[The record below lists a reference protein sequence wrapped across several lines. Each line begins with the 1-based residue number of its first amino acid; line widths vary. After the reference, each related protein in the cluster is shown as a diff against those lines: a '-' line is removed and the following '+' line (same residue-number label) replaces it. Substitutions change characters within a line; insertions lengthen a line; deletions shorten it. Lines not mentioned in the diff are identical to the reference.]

1 MKTLRASIRTT
12 CVPQSEAPACHQR
25 PGPAVLIAVLSY
37 SRSLVYL
44 AAVALLCGGARPAG
58 AAAARQFLDEAR
70 AASTEI
76 QLAGDQSAALQAI
89 ALTLVEVEPYAALDI
104 VARMRRPSD
113 ATRALGAAAVAMA
126 PNDPVMAET
135 NVAAAG
141 RLLMRI
147 ADSDQ
152 RLVEQ
157 RLLLREIAALGE
169 KALAA
174 GPELTP
180 GEAELAVIL
189 GLAESDPAGAL
200 ALVRKW
206 EVTGAPGD
214 EAGAAI
220 AEGLAAEAPEEA
232 LEVASGL
239 AGARWRDRTLW
250 RIAEQRPPEE
260 AVDIALR
267 VSDPVT
273 QAAVLTSAAVRM
285 AGKEPERAVGV
296 ARTVEVARDSA
307 LAEVAAALAAT
318 DAARAL
324 EVARG
329 LPDRA
334 RQWALERIAVE
345 IAGTNPALAEQV
357 LSEAGADQETVRGA
371 VLRMVRT
378 DPERAL
384 GIARSLPPGPG
395 RDGALAALAGA
406 LAGSNPGLAEELVWE
421 IASPGPRAEAVESV
435 AVARAA
441 TDADAATSLIGLV
454 VEGERAGRIRA
465 KVAAAVAA
473 RDPEGAARL
482 LQSLPPTDYRS
493 DAALSAAKAVLS
505 AGGQPE
511 TAMRLGAIGMDSDL
525 ALRWALP
532 YLAFAQTRSPIG
544 ISEKIGGAYPR
555 AMALV
560 DIAREMLHLERRV
573 EAAPDRA
580 QQIRRIVEWEGR

>member
-1 MKTLRASIRTT
+1 MK
-12 CVPQSEAPACHQR
+12 P
-25 PGPAVLIAVLSY
+25 LSH
-37 SRSLVYL
+37 SLSKVCL
-44 AAVALLCGGARPAG
+44 VGLVLLCGGARPLG
-58 AAAARQFLDEAR
+58 AAAARQYLDQAR

-76 QLAGDQSAALQAI
+76 QLAGDQSAVLQAI
-89 ALTLVEVEPYAALDI
+89 ALTLVEIDPQAALDT

-113 ATRALGAAAVAMA
+113 ATRALGAAALAMA
-126 PNDPVMAET
+126 PNDPGMAET
-135 NVAAAG
+135 NLATAG

-147 ADSDQ
+147 ADADQ

-169 KALAA
+169 TALIA
-174 GPELTP
+174 GPELAP
-180 GEAELAVIL
+180 GQAQLAVIL
-189 GLAESDPAGAL
+189 GLAESDPTGAL
-200 ALVRKW
+200 ALLRSW
-206 EVTGAPGD
+206 GVTGAPGD

-220 AEGLAAEAPEEA
+220 AEGLAAEAPEQA
-232 LEVASGL
+232 LELASGL
-239 AGARWRDRTLW
+239 GGARWRDRTLW

-273 QAAVLTSAAVRM
+273 QAAILTSAAVRM
-285 AGKEPERAVGV
+285 AEKDAEGALEVARAV
-296 ARTVEVARDSA
+296 RVARDSA
-307 LAEVAAALAAT
+307 LAEVAAALAGT
-318 DAARAL
+318 DTARAL

-334 RQWALERIAVE
+334 RLWALGRIAVE
-345 IAGTNPALAEQV
+345 IADTNPALAEQI

-378 DPERAL
+378 DPERAV

-395 RDGALAALAGA
+395 RDCALAALVSA

-421 IASPGPRAEAVESV
+421 IASPRPRAEAVETV

-441 TDADAATSLIGLV
+441 TDVDAATSLIGLV
-454 VEGERAGRIRA
+454 EDGDRAGRIRA

-473 RDPEGAARL
+473 GDPEEAARL

-493 DAALSAAKAVLS
+493 DAALSATKAVLS

-532 YLAFAQTRSPIG
+532 YLAFAQTRSPIR
-544 ISEKIGGAYPR
+544 ISERIGKAYPR

-560 DIAREMLHLERRV
+560 DIAREMLHLDRRA

>member
-1 MKTLRASIRTT
+1 MDVK
-12 CVPQSEAPACHQR
+12 P
-25 PGPAVLIAVLSY
+25 LSH
-37 SRSLVYL
+37 SVSKVCLVGL
-44 AAVALLCGGARPAG
+44 VLLCWGTGPAG
-58 AAAARQFLDEAR
+58 AAAARQYLDEAR

-76 QLAGDQSAALQAI
+76 QLAGDQSAVLQAI
-89 ALTLVEVEPYAALDI
+89 ALTLVEVDPYAALDT

-126 PNDPVMAET
+126 PNNPAMAAANVMT
-135 NVAAAG
+135 AG

-157 RLLLREIAALGE
+157 GLLLREIATLGE
-169 KALAA
+169 EALPA

-180 GEAELAVIL
+180 GEAQLVVIL

-200 ALVRKW
+200 ALLRKW
-206 EVTGAPGD
+206 EVTGASGD
-214 EAGAAI
+214 KAGAAI

-273 QAAVLTSAAVRM
+273 QAAILTSAAVRL
-285 AGKEPERAVGV
+285 AGKDPERALGV
-296 ARTVEVARDSA
+296 ARTVQVAGDSA

-318 DAARAL
+318 DTARAL
-324 EVARG
+324 ETARG
-329 LPDRA
+329 LPERA
-334 RQWALERIAVE
+334 RLWALERIAME
-345 IAGTNPALAEQV
+345 IAGTDPALAEHV
-357 LSEAGADQETVRGA
+357 LAEAGAGSEAIRGA
-371 VLRMVRT
+371 VVRMVGA
-378 DPERAL
+378 DPDRAV
-384 GIARSLPPGPG
+384 GFARSLPPGEG
-395 RDGALAALAGA
+395 RDGALAAVAGA

-421 IASPGPRAEAVESV
+421 IASSGLRGEAVETV
-435 AVARAA
+435 AVAWAA
-441 TDADAATSLIGLV
+441 TDADAATGLIGLV
-454 VEGERAGRIRA
+454 VDGDRAGRIRA

-473 RDPEGAARL
+473 RDAEGAARL
-482 LQSLPPTDYRS
+482 LGSLPATDYRS

-511 TAMRLGAIGMDSDL
+511 TAVRLGAIGMDSDL

-544 ISEKIGGAYPR
+544 LSDKIKGPYPR
-555 AMALV
+555 ALALV
-560 DIAREMLHLERRV
+560 DIAREMLNLDRKRR
-573 EAAPDRA
+573 AAPERA
-580 QQIRRIVEWEGR
+580 RQIRRIVEWEGR

>member
-1 MKTLRASIRTT
+1 M
-12 CVPQSEAPACHQR
+12 CHQR
-25 PGPAVLIAVLSY
+25 PGPAVLTAVLSY

-58 AAAARQFLDEAR
+58 AAAARQYLDEAR

-76 QLAGDQSAALQAI
+76 QLAGDQSAVLQAI
-89 ALTLVEVEPYAALDI
+89 ALTLVEVDPYAALDT

-126 PNDPVMAET
+126 PNNPAMAAANVMT
-135 NVAAAG
+135 AG

-157 RLLLREIAALGE
+157 GLLLREIATLGE
-169 KALAA
+169 EALLG

-180 GEAELAVIL
+180 GEAQLVVIL

-200 ALVRKW
+200 ALLRKW
-206 EVTGAPGD
+206 EVTGASGD
-214 EAGAAI
+214 KAGAAI

-273 QAAVLTSAAVRM
+273 RAAMLTSAAVRL
-285 AGKEPERAVGV
+285 AGKDPERALGV
-296 ARTVEVARDSA
+296 ARTVQVAGDSA

-318 DAARAL
+318 DTARAL
-324 EVARG
+324 ETARG
-329 LPDRA
+329 LPERA
-334 RQWALERIAVE
+334 RLWALERIAME
-345 IAGTNPALAEQV
+345 IAGTDPALAEQV
-357 LSEAGADQETVRGA
+357 LAEAGAGSEAIRGA
-371 VLRMVRT
+371 VVRMVAT
-378 DPERAL
+378 DPDRAV
-384 GIARSLPPGPG
+384 GFARSLPPGEG
-395 RDGALAALAGA
+395 RDGALAAVAGA

-421 IASPGPRAEAVESV
+421 IASSGPRGEAVETV
-435 AVARAA
+435 AVAWAA
-441 TDADAATSLIGLV
+441 TDADAATGLIGLV
-454 VEGERAGRIRA
+454 VDGDRAGRIRA

-473 RDPEGAARL
+473 RDAEGAARL
-482 LQSLPPTDYRS
+482 LGSLPATDYRS

-511 TAMRLGAIGMDSDL
+511 TAVRLGAIGMDSDL

-544 ISEKIGGAYPR
+544 LSDKIKGPYPR
-555 AMALV
+555 ALALV
-560 DIAREMLHLERRV
+560 DIAREMLNLDRKRR
-573 EAAPDRA
+573 AAPERA
-580 QQIRRIVEWEGR
+580 RQIRRIVEWEGR

>member
-1 MKTLRASIRTT
+1 MKPLRASVKTAG
-12 CVPQSEAPACHQR
+12 VPQSEPPMCHQR
-25 PGPAVLIAVLSY
+25 PGPAVLTAVLSY

-58 AAAARQFLDEAR
+58 AAAARQYLDEAR

-76 QLAGDQSAALQAI
+76 QLAGDQSAVLQAI
-89 ALTLVEVEPYAALDI
+89 ALTLVEVDPYAALDT

-126 PNDPVMAET
+126 PNNPAMAAANVMT
-135 NVAAAG
+135 AG

-157 RLLLREIAALGE
+157 GLLLREIATLGE
-169 KALAA
+169 EALPG

-180 GEAELAVIL
+180 GEAQLVVIL

-200 ALVRKW
+200 ALLRKW
-206 EVTGAPGD
+206 EVTGASGD
-214 EAGAAI
+214 KAGAAI

-273 QAAVLTSAAVRM
+273 RAAMLTSAAVRL
-285 AGKEPERAVGV
+285 AGKDPERALGV
-296 ARTVEVARDSA
+296 ARTVQVAGDSA

-318 DAARAL
+318 DTARAL
-324 EVARG
+324 ETARG
-329 LPDRA
+329 LPERA
-334 RQWALERIAVE
+334 RLWALERIAME
-345 IAGTNPALAEQV
+345 IAGTDPALAEQV
-357 LSEAGADQETVRGA
+357 LAEAGAGSEAIRGA
-371 VLRMVRT
+371 VVRMVAT
-378 DPERAL
+378 DPDRAV
-384 GIARSLPPGPG
+384 GFARSLPPGEG
-395 RDGALAALAGA
+395 RDGALAAVAGA

-421 IASPGPRAEAVESV
+421 IASSGPRGEAVETV
-435 AVARAA
+435 AVAWAA
-441 TDADAATSLIGLV
+441 TDADAATGLIGLV
-454 VEGERAGRIRA
+454 VDGDRAGRIRA

-473 RDPEGAARL
+473 RDAEGAARL
-482 LQSLPPTDYRS
+482 LGSLPATDYRS

-511 TAMRLGAIGMDSDL
+511 TAVRLGAIGMDSDL

-544 ISEKIGGAYPR
+544 LSDKIKGPYPR
-555 AMALV
+555 ALALV
-560 DIAREMLHLERRV
+560 DIAREMLNLDRKRR
-573 EAAPDRA
+573 AAPERA
-580 QQIRRIVEWEGR
+580 RQIRRIVEWEGR

>member
-1 MKTLRASIRTT
+1 M
-12 CVPQSEAPACHQR
+12 CHQR
-25 PGPAVLIAVLSY
+25 PGPAVLTAVLSY

-58 AAAARQFLDEAR
+58 AAAARQYLDEAR

-76 QLAGDQSAALQAI
+76 QLAGDQSAVLQAI
-89 ALTLVEVEPYAALDI
+89 ALTLVEVDPYAALDT

-126 PNDPVMAET
+126 PNNPAMAAANVMT
-135 NVAAAG
+135 AG

-157 RLLLREIAALGE
+157 GLLLREIATLGE
-169 KALAA
+169 EALPG

-180 GEAELAVIL
+180 GEAQLVVIL

-200 ALVRKW
+200 ALLRKW
-206 EVTGAPGD
+206 EVTGASGD
-214 EAGAAI
+214 KAGAAI

-273 QAAVLTSAAVRM
+273 RAAMLTSAAVRL
-285 AGKEPERAVGV
+285 AGKDPERALGV
-296 ARTVEVARDSA
+296 ARTVQVAGDSA

-318 DAARAL
+318 DTARAL
-324 EVARG
+324 ETARG
-329 LPDRA
+329 LPERA
-334 RQWALERIAVE
+334 RLWALERIAME
-345 IAGTNPALAEQV
+345 IAGTDPALAEQV
-357 LSEAGADQETVRGA
+357 LAEAGAGSEAIRGA
-371 VLRMVRT
+371 VVRMVAT
-378 DPERAL
+378 DPDRAV
-384 GIARSLPPGPG
+384 GFARSLPPGEG
-395 RDGALAALAGA
+395 RDGALAAVAGA

-421 IASPGPRAEAVESV
+421 IASSGPRGEAVETV
-435 AVARAA
+435 AVAWAA
-441 TDADAATSLIGLV
+441 TDADAATGLIGLV
-454 VEGERAGRIRA
+454 VDGDRAGRIRA

-473 RDPEGAARL
+473 RDAEGAARL
-482 LQSLPPTDYRS
+482 LGSLPATDYRS

-511 TAMRLGAIGMDSDL
+511 TAVRLGAIGMDSDL

-544 ISEKIGGAYPR
+544 LSDKIKGPYPR
-555 AMALV
+555 ALALV
-560 DIAREMLHLERRV
+560 DIAREMLNLDRKRR
-573 EAAPDRA
+573 AAPERA
-580 QQIRRIVEWEGR
+580 RQIRRIVEWEGR

>member
-1 MKTLRASIRTT
+1 LPRRRQNSCLNTRRWAMDVK
-12 CVPQSEAPACHQR
+12 P
-25 PGPAVLIAVLSY
+25 LSH
-37 SRSLVYL
+37 SVSKVCLVGL
-44 AAVALLCGGARPAG
+44 VLLCWGTGPAG
-58 AAAARQFLDEAR
+58 AAAARQYLDEAR

-76 QLAGDQSAALQAI
+76 QLAGDQSAVLQAI
-89 ALTLVEVEPYAALDI
+89 ALTLVEVDPYAALDT

-126 PNDPVMAET
+126 PNNPAMAAANVMT
-135 NVAAAG
+135 AG

-157 RLLLREIAALGE
+157 GLLLREIATLGE
-169 KALAA
+169 EALPA

-180 GEAELAVIL
+180 GEAQLVVIL

-200 ALVRKW
+200 ALLRKW
-206 EVTGAPGD
+206 EVTGASGD
-214 EAGAAI
+214 KAGAAI

-273 QAAVLTSAAVRM
+273 QAAILTSAAVRL
-285 AGKEPERAVGV
+285 AGKDPERALGV
-296 ARTVEVARDSA
+296 ARTVQVAGDSA

-324 EVARG
+324 ETARG
-329 LPDRA
+329 LPERA
-334 RQWALERIAVE
+334 RLWALERIAME
-345 IAGTNPALAEQV
+345 IAGTDPALAEHV
-357 LSEAGADQETVRGA
+357 LAEAGAGSEAIRGA
-371 VLRMVRT
+371 VVRMVGT
-378 DPERAL
+378 DPDRAD
-384 GIARSLPPGPG
+384 GFARSLPPGEG
-395 RDGALAALAGA
+395 RDGALAAVAGA

-421 IASPGPRAEAVESV
+421 IASSGLRGEAVETV
-435 AVARAA
+435 AVAWAA
-441 TDADAATSLIGLV
+441 TDADAATGLIGLV
-454 VEGERAGRIRA
+454 VDGDRAGRIRA

-473 RDPEGAARL
+473 RDAEGAARL
-482 LQSLPPTDYRS
+482 LGSLPATDYRS

-511 TAMRLGAIGMDSDL
+511 TAVRLGAIGMDSDL

-544 ISEKIGGAYPR
+544 LSDKIKGPYPR
-555 AMALV
+555 ALALV
-560 DIAREMLHLERRV
+560 DIAREMLNLDRKRR
-573 EAAPDRA
+573 AAPERA
-580 QQIRRIVEWEGR
+580 RQIRRIVEWEGR

>member
-1 MKTLRASIRTT
+1 LKPLRASVKTAG
-12 CVPQSEAPACHQR
+12 VPQSEPPMCHQR
-25 PGPAVLIAVLSY
+25 PGPAVLTAVLSY

-58 AAAARQFLDEAR
+58 AAAARQYLDEAR

-76 QLAGDQSAALQAI
+76 QLAGDQSAVLQAI
-89 ALTLVEVEPYAALDI
+89 ALTLVEVDPYAALDT

-126 PNDPVMAET
+126 PNNPAMAAANVMT
-135 NVAAAG
+135 AG

-157 RLLLREIAALGE
+157 GLLLREIATLGE
-169 KALAA
+169 EALLG

-180 GEAELAVIL
+180 GEAQLVVIL

-200 ALVRKW
+200 ALLRKW
-206 EVTGAPGD
+206 EVTGASGD
-214 EAGAAI
+214 KAGAAI

-273 QAAVLTSAAVRM
+273 RAAMLTSAAVRL
-285 AGKEPERAVGV
+285 AGKDPERALGV
-296 ARTVEVARDSA
+296 ARTVQVAGDSA

-318 DAARAL
+318 DTARAL
-324 EVARG
+324 ETARG
-329 LPDRA
+329 LPERA
-334 RQWALERIAVE
+334 RLWALERIAME
-345 IAGTNPALAEQV
+345 IAGTDPALAEQV
-357 LSEAGADQETVRGA
+357 LAEAGAGSEAIRGA
-371 VLRMVRT
+371 VVRMVAT
-378 DPERAL
+378 DPDRAV
-384 GIARSLPPGPG
+384 GFARSLPPGEG
-395 RDGALAALAGA
+395 RDGALAAVAGA

-421 IASPGPRAEAVESV
+421 IASSGPRGEAVETV
-435 AVARAA
+435 AVAWAA
-441 TDADAATSLIGLV
+441 TDADAATGLIGLV
-454 VEGERAGRIRA
+454 VDGDRAGRIRA

-473 RDPEGAARL
+473 RDAEGAARL
-482 LQSLPPTDYRS
+482 LGSLPATDYRS

-511 TAMRLGAIGMDSDL
+511 TAVRLGAIGMDSDL

-544 ISEKIGGAYPR
+544 LSDKIKGPYPR
-555 AMALV
+555 ALALV
-560 DIAREMLHLERRV
+560 DIAREMLNLDRKRR
-573 EAAPDRA
+573 AAPERA
-580 QQIRRIVEWEGR
+580 RQIRRIVEWEGR

>member
-1 MKTLRASIRTT
+1 MPRRRQNSCLNTRRWAMDVK
-12 CVPQSEAPACHQR
+12 P
-25 PGPAVLIAVLSY
+25 LSH
-37 SRSLVYL
+37 SVSKVCLVGL
-44 AAVALLCGGARPAG
+44 VLLCWGTGPAG
-58 AAAARQFLDEAR
+58 AAAARQYLDEAR

-76 QLAGDQSAALQAI
+76 QLAGDQSAVLQAI
-89 ALTLVEVEPYAALDI
+89 ALTLVEVDPYAALDT

-126 PNDPVMAET
+126 PNNPAMAAANVMT
-135 NVAAAG
+135 AG

-157 RLLLREIAALGE
+157 GLLLREIATLGE
-169 KALAA
+169 EALPA

-180 GEAELAVIL
+180 GEAQLVVIL

-200 ALVRKW
+200 ALLRKW
-206 EVTGAPGD
+206 EVTGASGD
-214 EAGAAI
+214 KAGAAI

-273 QAAVLTSAAVRM
+273 QAAILTSAAVRL
-285 AGKEPERAVGV
+285 AGKDPERALGV
-296 ARTVEVARDSA
+296 ARTVQVAGDSA

-318 DAARAL
+318 DTARAL
-324 EVARG
+324 ETARG
-329 LPDRA
+329 LPERA
-334 RQWALERIAVE
+334 RLWALERIAME
-345 IAGTNPALAEQV
+345 IAGTDPALAEHV
-357 LSEAGADQETVRGA
+357 LAEAGAGSEAIRGA
-371 VLRMVRT
+371 VVRMVGA
-378 DPERAL
+378 DPDRAV
-384 GIARSLPPGPG
+384 GFARSLPPGEG
-395 RDGALAALAGA
+395 RDGALAAVAGA

-421 IASPGPRAEAVESV
+421 IASSGLRGEAVETV
-435 AVARAA
+435 AVAWAA
-441 TDADAATSLIGLV
+441 TDADAATGLIGLV
-454 VEGERAGRIRA
+454 VDGDRAGRIRA

-473 RDPEGAARL
+473 RDAEGAARL
-482 LQSLPPTDYRS
+482 LGSLPATDYRS

-511 TAMRLGAIGMDSDL
+511 TAVRLGAIGMDSDL

-544 ISEKIGGAYPR
+544 LSDKIKGPYPR
-555 AMALV
+555 ALALV
-560 DIAREMLHLERRV
+560 DIAREMLNLDRKRR
-573 EAAPDRA
+573 AAPERA
-580 QQIRRIVEWEGR
+580 RQIRRIVEWEGR

>member
-1 MKTLRASIRTT
+1 MSLKL
-12 CVPQSEAPACHQR
+12 
-25 PGPAVLIAVLSY
+25 LSH
-37 SRSLVYL
+37 SLLKVCL
-44 AAVALLCGGARPAG
+44 LGVALLCGGARPVG
-58 AAAARQFLDEAR
+58 AAAARQYLDEAR

-76 QLAGDQSAALQAI
+76 QLAGDQSAVLQAI
-89 ALTLVEVEPYAALDI
+89 ALTLVGVDPRAALDT
-104 VARMRRPSD
+104 VARIRRPSD

-126 PNDPVMAET
+126 PSDPVMAET
-135 NVAAAG
+135 NVETAG

-147 ADSDQ
+147 ADADQ

-157 RLLLREIAALGE
+157 RLLLGEVAVLGE

-180 GEAELAVIL
+180 GEAQLAVIL

-200 ALVRKW
+200 ALLRKW

-220 AEGLAAEAPEEA
+220 AEGLAAEAPEQA
-232 LEVASGL
+232 LEVALGL
-239 AGARWRDRTLW
+239 GGARWRDRTLW

-273 QAAVLTSAAVRM
+273 QAAMLTSAAVRM
-285 AGKEPERAVGV
+285 AGEDPE
-296 ARTVEVARDSA
+296 
-307 LAEVAAALAAT
+307 
-318 DAARAL
+318 RAL

-345 IAGTNPALAEQV
+345 IAGTNPGLAEQV
-357 LSEAGADQETVRGA
+357 LAEAGAGPEAVRGA

-378 DPERAL
+378 DPERAV

-421 IASPGPRAEAVESV
+421 IASPGPRAEAVETV

-454 VEGERAGRIRA
+454 VDGDRVGRIRA

-473 RDPEGAARL
+473 RDPEVAARL
-482 LQSLPPTDYRS
+482 LQSLPATDYRS
-493 DAALSAAKAVLS
+493 DAALNAAKAVLS

-544 ISEKIGGAYPR
+544 ISEKIGEAYPR

-560 DIAREMLHLERRV
+560 DIAREMLHLDRRA

-580 QQIRRIVEWEGR
+580 RQIRRIVEWEGR

>member
-1 MKTLRASIRTT
+1 M
-12 CVPQSEAPACHQR
+12 CHQR
-25 PGPAVLIAVLSY
+25 PGPAVLTAVLSY

-58 AAAARQFLDEAR
+58 AAAARQYLDEAR

-76 QLAGDQSAALQAI
+76 QLAGDQSAVLQAI
-89 ALTLVEVEPYAALDI
+89 ALTLVEVDPYAALDT

-126 PNDPVMAET
+126 PNNPAMAAANVMT
-135 NVAAAG
+135 AG

-157 RLLLREIAALGE
+157 GLLLREIATLGE
-169 KALAA
+169 EALPG

-180 GEAELAVIL
+180 GEAQLAVIL

-200 ALVRKW
+200 ALLRKW
-206 EVTGAPGD
+206 EVTGASGD
-214 EAGAAI
+214 KAGAAI

-273 QAAVLTSAAVRM
+273 RAAMLTSAAVRL
-285 AGKEPERAVGV
+285 AGKDPERALGV
-296 ARTVEVARDSA
+296 ARTVQVAGDSA

-318 DAARAL
+318 DTARAL
-324 EVARG
+324 ETARG
-329 LPDRA
+329 LPERA
-334 RQWALERIAVE
+334 RLWALERIAME
-345 IAGTNPALAEQV
+345 IAGTDPALAEQV
-357 LSEAGADQETVRGA
+357 LAEAGAGSEAIRGA
-371 VLRMVRT
+371 VVRMVAT
-378 DPERAL
+378 DPDRAV
-384 GIARSLPPGPG
+384 GFARSLPPGEG
-395 RDGALAALAGA
+395 RDGALAAVAGA

-421 IASPGPRAEAVESV
+421 IASSGPRGEAVETV
-435 AVARAA
+435 AVAWAA
-441 TDADAATSLIGLV
+441 TDADAATGLIGLV
-454 VEGERAGRIRA
+454 VDGDRAGRIRA

-473 RDPEGAARL
+473 RDAEGAARL
-482 LQSLPPTDYRS
+482 LGSLPATDYRS

-511 TAMRLGAIGMDSDL
+511 TAVRLGAIGMDSDL

-544 ISEKIGGAYPR
+544 LSDKIKGPYPR
-555 AMALV
+555 ALALV
-560 DIAREMLHLERRV
+560 DIAREMLNLDRKRR
-573 EAAPDRA
+573 AAPERA
-580 QQIRRIVEWEGR
+580 RQIRRIVEWEGR

>member
-1 MKTLRASIRTT
+1 MDVK
-12 CVPQSEAPACHQR
+12 P
-25 PGPAVLIAVLSY
+25 LSH
-37 SRSLVYL
+37 SVSKVCLVGL
-44 AAVALLCGGARPAG
+44 VLLCWGTGPAG
-58 AAAARQFLDEAR
+58 AAAARQYLDEAR

-76 QLAGDQSAALQAI
+76 QLAGDQSAVLQAI
-89 ALTLVEVEPYAALDI
+89 ALTLVEVDPYAALDT

-126 PNDPVMAET
+126 PNNPAMAAANVMT
-135 NVAAAG
+135 AG

-157 RLLLREIAALGE
+157 GLLLREIATLGE
-169 KALAA
+169 EALPA

-180 GEAELAVIL
+180 GEAQLVVIL

-200 ALVRKW
+200 ALLRKW
-206 EVTGAPGD
+206 EVTGASGD
-214 EAGAAI
+214 KAGAAI

-273 QAAVLTSAAVRM
+273 QAAILTSAAVRL
-285 AGKEPERAVGV
+285 AGKDPERALGV
-296 ARTVEVARDSA
+296 ARTVQVAGDSA

-324 EVARG
+324 ETARG
-329 LPDRA
+329 LPERA
-334 RQWALERIAVE
+334 RLWALERIAME
-345 IAGTNPALAEQV
+345 IAGTDPALAEHV
-357 LSEAGADQETVRGA
+357 LAEAGAGSEAIRGA
-371 VLRMVRT
+371 VVRMVGT
-378 DPERAL
+378 DPDRAV
-384 GIARSLPPGPG
+384 GFARSLPPGEG
-395 RDGALAALAGA
+395 RDGALAAVAGA

-421 IASPGPRAEAVESV
+421 IASSGLRGEAVETV
-435 AVARAA
+435 AVAWAA
-441 TDADAATSLIGLV
+441 TDADAATGLIGLV
-454 VEGERAGRIRA
+454 VDGDRAGRIRA

-473 RDPEGAARL
+473 RDAEGAARL
-482 LQSLPPTDYRS
+482 LGSLPATDYRS

-511 TAMRLGAIGMDSDL
+511 TAVRLGAIGMDSDL

-544 ISEKIGGAYPR
+544 LSDKIKGPYPR
-555 AMALV
+555 ALALV
-560 DIAREMLHLERRV
+560 DIAREMLNLDRKRR
-573 EAAPDRA
+573 AAPERA
-580 QQIRRIVEWEGR
+580 RQIRRIVEWEGR